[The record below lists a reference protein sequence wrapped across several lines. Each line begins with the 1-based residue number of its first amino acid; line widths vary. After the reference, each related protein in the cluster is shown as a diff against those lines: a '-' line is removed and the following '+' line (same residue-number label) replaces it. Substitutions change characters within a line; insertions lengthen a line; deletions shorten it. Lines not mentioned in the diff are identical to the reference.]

1 MPTDETNNL
10 SQHLDHARYSDQQ
23 LNPDEQNAYLGSFK
37 ERVYF
42 IMTVAQ
48 LNQDNYLQEWQAAF
62 KQQPTAT
69 LLINGNLPIDQLTPF
84 LNLAKHTNFPIQLK
98 TDARY
103 HTAPEN
109 VALALV
115 NLTTAVSKPAQS
127 ILSLRQQSPEPAAPA
142 QPKLSWWQKL
152 FKGK

>member
-10 SQHLDHARYSDQQ
+10 SQHLDHARYGDQQ

-42 IMTVAQ
+42 IMTVNE
-48 LNQDNYLQEWQAAF
+48 LNTDGYLAEWDIALT
-62 KQQPTAT
+62 KQPNAT
-69 LLINGNLPIDQLTPF
+69 LLLNGNLPINSLTPF
-84 LNLAKHTNFPIQLK
+84 LNLAKKRNFPVQLK
-98 TDARY
+98 TDSHYR
-103 HTAPEN
+103 TTPDN

-115 NLTTAVSKPAQS
+115 NLTTAVQEPAQP
-127 ILSLRQQSPEPAAPA
+127 IASLRQSNESDAPA
-142 QPKLSWWQKL
+142 QVQLTWWQKL